1 MSAAAP
7 ARPERLPYERWRRF
21 AGCAI
26 GLVLFVNGWS
36 LFAPAAI
43 GGRTSYVVTSGTS
56 MLPHFRAGGLVLT
69 RAQGGY
75 RVGDIVAYRNHQLHA
90 VVMHRI
96 IAVDGNRFV
105 LKGDNNNFRDSYHA
119 SAADIVGKKWVYWP
133 GGGRDM
139 RGLRTPMVFAFIV
152 AALGFIAG
160 TGITPAP
167 RKRTSHAH

>member
-1 MSAAAP
+1 MTAVAP
-7 ARPERLPYERWRRF
+7 PVPGRLPYERWRRF

-56 MLPHFRAGGLVLT
+56 MLPHFHADGLVMT
-69 RAQGGY
+69 RAQPAY
-75 RVGDIVAYRNHQLHA
+75 HVGDIVAYRNAQLHA

-96 IAVDGNRFV
+96 VAVAGNRFV
-105 LKGDNNNFRDSYHA
+105 MKGDNNNFRDSYHPTR
-119 SAADIVGKKWVYWP
+119 ADIVGEEWVYLP
-133 GGGRDM
+133 GAGRDL
-139 RGLRTPMVFAFIV
+139 RLVRTPLVFAVIV

-160 TGITPAP
+160 TGITPAS